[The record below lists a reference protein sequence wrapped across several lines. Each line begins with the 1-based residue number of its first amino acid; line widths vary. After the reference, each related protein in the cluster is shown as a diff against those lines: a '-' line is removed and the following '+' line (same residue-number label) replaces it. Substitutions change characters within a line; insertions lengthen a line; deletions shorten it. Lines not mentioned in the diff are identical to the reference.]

1 MRHQITLAIFL
12 GALVFTIAAS
22 PVQAQTL
29 ESREDPSLDYPIEV
43 LEADPYWQPAGK
55 WALESPLTTL
65 GAMRAIYR
73 KLGTLPAQR
82 LRLPVPKSPWKLTGR
97 VGRTG
102 DGTIYAAFGRYL
114 YHSTDK
120 GRSWKGRKLDNLAGA
135 KKGQP
140 VSTAAFGS
148 NDGYIFLAH
157 AHRGLLPI
165 DPESENPTYP
175 EVISRSSDGGRTWQ
189 ASDPLKHAFKKA
201 GGDGNH
207 IVSLGGG
214 ELLANLDGYGGPR
227 DPNVKEQG
235 GMVIFRSTDSG
246 KTWKQ
251 DSIVPWV
258 AETGFLHLGGR
269 RMLAAFRNES
279 GKHDS
284 KTVQLADSDDG
295 GRTWHSHRPLTR
307 MYGQAHGDLVALPGG
322 GVVATYENRYPY
334 ADGGA
339 MLARVSWDGGQ
350 TWEPELYKLTRG
362 HGYSGSV
369 VLKDG
374 TIVTL
379 AGDGQLSRVG
389 RPTGRRYT
397 LQAVRW
403 KPLPKGEKVG
413 E

>member
-1 MRHQITLAIFL
+1 MRHQILLAILL
-12 GALVFTIAAS
+12 GGLVCTTAAT
-22 PVQAQTL
+22 PGQAQTL

-43 LEADPYWQPAGK
+43 LEAEPYWQPAGK
-55 WALESPLTTL
+55 WALESPLTTM
-65 GAMRAIYR
+65 GAMRALYR

-82 LRLPVPKSPWKLTGR
+82 LRLPVPNSPWKLTGR
-97 VGRTG
+97 LSRTG
-102 DGTIYAAFGRYL
+102 DGTLYAAFGRYL
-114 YHSTDK
+114 YHSTDE
-120 GRSWKGRKLDNLAGA
+120 GQSWQGRKLDNLAGA
-135 KKGQP
+135 REGQP
-140 VSTAAFGS
+140 VSTGAFGS
-148 NDGYIFLAH
+148 NDQSLFLAH
-157 AHRGLLPI
+157 AHRGLPPI
-165 DPESENPTYP
+165 DPQAEHPSYP
-175 EVISRSSDGGRTWQ
+175 VVVSRSSDGGRTWQ
-189 ASDPLKHAFKKA
+189 ASDPLKHPFKKA

-214 ELLANLDGYGGPR
+214 ELLLNLDGYGGSV
-227 DPNVKEQG
+227 DPNVPEQG

-246 KTWKQ
+246 KTWKF
-251 DSIVPWV
+251 DSYLPKI
-258 AETGFLHLGGR
+258 AETAFLHLGGR

-284 KTVQLADSDDG
+284 KTVQLANSEDG
-295 GRTWHSHRPLTR
+295 GRTWHSRRPLTR
-307 MYGQAHGDLVALPGG
+307 MYGQAHGDLAALPGG
-322 GVVATYENRYPY
+322 GVVATFENRYPY

-389 RPTGRRYT
+389 RPTGRHYT

-403 KPLPKGEKVG
+403 KPWPKGKKGG

>member
-1 MRHQITLAIFL
+1 MRHQKTLAILL

-22 PVQAQTL
+22 LGQAETL
-29 ESREDPSLDYPIEV
+29 NSREDPSLDYPIEV

-55 WALESPLTTL
+55 WALDSPLTTL
-65 GAMRAIYR
+65 GAMRAVYR

-82 LRLPVPKSPWKLTGR
+82 LRLPVPNSPWKLTGR
-97 VGRTG
+97 VSRTG

-114 YHSTDK
+114 YRSSDE
-120 GRSWKGRKLDNLAGA
+120 GRSWQGRKLDNLAGA
-135 KKGQP
+135 REGQP

-148 NDGYIFLAH
+148 NDEYIFLAH

-165 DPESENPTYP
+165 DPESDNPTYP
-175 EVISRSSDGGRTWQ
+175 EVISRSSDGGRTWR

-214 ELLANLDGYGGPR
+214 ELLANLDGYGGSV
-227 DPNVKEQG
+227 DPSVKREG

-246 KTWKQ
+246 KTWKP
-251 DSIVPWV
+251 DSIVLRV

-284 KTVQLADSDDG
+284 KTVQLANSEDG

-322 GVVATYENRYPY
+322 GVVATFENRYPY

-339 MLARVSWDGGQ
+339 MLARVSWDEGQ

-397 LQAVRW
+397 LQAIRW
-403 KPLPKGEKVG
+403 KPLPKGKKVG